1 MATPSVA
8 IAGATGNL
16 GPAILDAL
24 VKAQPPMRVT
34 VLTRE
39 RSSVP
44 QNVLEAPNVVVKVVD
59 YSSASSIASALTA
72 ITHCI
77 STLPSHALGIQ
88 KSLIDGC
95 VAGGVGHFIPS
106 EFGANFLDP
115 VLRTI
120 PTFGPKAEVDE
131 YVEQLR
137 LSGKIEYT
145 LIRVGAFLD
154 WGLNGWLIDPRNK
167 KAELWDGGD
176 AVMSLTTLSTIAKV
190 VIQVVRGQTVGKN
203 IIQISDT
210 NLSQKQLLKL
220 CQEVVGADGWQITTL
235 DVESRVQLATDRL
248 YKGEAELDDYVA
260 FIKKA
265 LTRPGNAAHWD
276 KDDNDLLGIQT
287 LTDAELKDIIEGI
300 IS

>member
-1 MATPSVA
+1 M
-8 IAGATGNL
+8 
-16 GPAILDAL
+16 
-24 VKAQPPMRVT
+24 T

-39 RSSVP
+39 KSSVP
-44 QNVLEAPNVVVKVVD
+44 QHVLEAPNVIVKTVD
-59 YSSASSIASALTA
+59 YSSASSMASALTA

-77 STLPSHALGIQ
+77 STLPSHTLDVQ
-88 KSLIDGC
+88 KILIDGC
-95 VAGGVGHFIPS
+95 VAAGVGHFIPS

-137 LSGKIEYT
+137 LSGKIGYT

-176 AVMSLTTLSTIAKV
+176 AVLSLTTLSTIAEV
-190 VIQVVRGQTVGKN
+190 VIKVVRGKTSGKN
-203 IIQISDT
+203 ILQISDT

-248 YKGEAELDDYVA
+248 YKGEAELDDYIA

-276 KDDNDLLGIQT
+276 EDDNDILGIQR
-287 LTDAELKDIIEGI
+287 LTDSDVKDIIGRV